1 MNTVTLCPHC
11 NIVRHQRFSQT
22 PRTLFALRAYPSV
35 SSEVKSHRHSRPNAI
50 VIADTLHVSNAAVDV
65 ADEAV
70 NQTSEASGAG
80 ERALTWES
88 VSTVFSP

>member
-11 NIVRHQRFSQT
+11 NIVRHQ
-22 PRTLFALRAYPSV
+22 
-35 SSEVKSHRHSRPNAI
+35 EVKSHRHSRPNAI
-50 VIADTLHVSNAAVDV
+50 VIADTSHVSNAAVDV